1 MSEYG
6 DEGEAERR
14 EPAPQGPPVPVTS
27 GKIAK
32 ALEIRKSTAKARE
45 GKPLA
50 FPTSRRHP

>member
-1 MSEYG
+1 METK
-6 DEGEAERR
+6 AKQNVVN
-14 EPAPQGPPVPVTS
+14 PPPQGPPVPVTS

>member
-1 MSEYG
+1 METK
-6 DEGEAERR
+6 AKQNVVI
-14 EPAPQGPPVPVTS
+14 PPPQGPPASVTS

>member
-1 MSEYG
+1 METK
-6 DEGEAERR
+6 ANQNVVIPR
-14 EPAPQGPPVPVTS
+14 PQGAPPPVTS